1 MYKNWNDTSDIGN
14 KNVDWKQNLY
24 NGSITSRLE
33 TEKTLETIF
42 GDLKH
47 LIRRKLLDRASII
60 EVKIYGLS
68 TESKMGRVVLV
79 VVIWSS
85 ILLRI
90 NDH

>member
-1 MYKNWNDTSDIGN
+1 M
-14 KNVDWKQNLY
+14 
-24 NGSITSRLE
+24 E

-90 NDH
+90 NYL

>member
-1 MYKNWNDTSDIGN
+1 MYKNWKDTSDIGN

>member
-1 MYKNWNDTSDIGN
+1 M
-14 KNVDWKQNLY
+14 
-24 NGSITSRLE
+24 E

-47 LIRRKLLDRASII
+47 LIRRKLLDRALII

-68 TESKMGRVVLV
+68 NESKMGRVVLV
-79 VVIWSS
+79 VVLWSS